1 MPRIHA
7 SLKSNKRARSEA
19 RDALTKTRLAME
31 QFKLARMEEDHA
43 KKIAEDN
50 SKRLA
55 RQLYR
60 EEQRIAEEKREA
72 KELAEKQAQED
83 LHQRREEWYENWD
96 KGIRTSSYPY
106 K

>member
-7 SLKSNKRARSEA
+7 SLKSNKCARSEA
-19 RDALTKTRLAME
+19 REALAKTRLAME

-50 SKRLA
+50 SKRLT

-60 EEQRIAEEKREA
+60 EEQRIAEEKRKA
-72 KELAEKQAQED
+72 KELAEKQAQDD
-83 LHQRREEWYENWD
+83 LHQRREEWYEDWD
-96 KGIRTSSYPY
+96 KGIRTTSYPY

>member
-1 MPRIHA
+1 
-7 SLKSNKRARSEA
+7 
-19 RDALTKTRLAME
+19 ME

-60 EEQRIAEEKREA
+60 EE
-72 KELAEKQAQED
+72 
-83 LHQRREEWYENWD
+83 
-96 KGIRTSSYPY
+96 
-106 K
+106 